1 MHNLK
6 NYKKIMKVI
15 EKNKSLEVK
24 NNGRKNS
31 VKILHIDS
39 NEFRTVHPGEKAIEP
54 IKKWLRKF
62 NILL

>member
-1 MHNLK
+1 
-6 NYKKIMKVI
+6 MKVI
-15 EKNKSLEVK
+15 EKNKSLQVK
-24 NNGRKNS
+24 TEGRRNS

-62 NILL
+62 NINI